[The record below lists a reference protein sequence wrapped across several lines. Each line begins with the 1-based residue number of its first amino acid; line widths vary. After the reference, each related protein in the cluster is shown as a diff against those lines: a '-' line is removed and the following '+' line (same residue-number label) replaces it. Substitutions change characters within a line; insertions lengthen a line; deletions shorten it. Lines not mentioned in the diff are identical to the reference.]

1 MFSSKNAVKI
11 QTNQKTEN
19 LIYLEIKTKKKQRK
33 NYKLYIKKVTIGFR
47 KVLELNNNEKI
58 MY

>member
-1 MFSSKNAVKI
+1 MFSSKNALRYKQTKKQKI
-11 QTNQKTEN
+11 LYIWKLKQ
-19 LIYLEIKTKKKQRK
+19 KKQRK

-47 KVLELNNNEKI
+47 KFLELNNNEKI